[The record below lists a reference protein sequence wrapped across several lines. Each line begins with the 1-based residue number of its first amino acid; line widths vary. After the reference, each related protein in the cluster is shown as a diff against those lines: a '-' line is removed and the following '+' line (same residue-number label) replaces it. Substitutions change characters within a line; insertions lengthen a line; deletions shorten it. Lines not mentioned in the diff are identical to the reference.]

1 MRWLFL
7 LAKVK
12 EINQSFLIRV
22 SDKGGDCTDIFQS
35 KLLNKI
41 TGRFF
46 LRKTDRKSKKSL

>member
-41 TGRFF
+41 TGRF
-46 LRKTDRKSKKSL
+46 LV